1 MSVGSKKCHT
11 GHEIILAFLRNP
23 RGRSPLVEPPP
34 VRTVSPQAKPYNGY
48 VFAPS
53 PQRGNPPC
61 SFQLGEGPAFQVQ
74 SANVRLLVDRHF
86 LGGLNLIQML
96 LPHNELPVML
106 GGVGGITPLDI
117 PPIPPLYSQR
127 GVMLATRKPLLQTPN
142 RRGSSPSKFAA
153 GNARM
158 MNSAPLRSAN
168 FTGSTTAAAMLLL
181 CCCCVAGVGAA
192 GVAGAAAVAAAAAA
206 AGAGVSAALQW
217 TESSAEIPM
226 ADRRW
231 SSLPL
236 SVPFP
241 RRPNPTTVTSSLR
254 PRNEETPAV
263 LSLSLSL
270 SLPVRFPVAHR
281 RWSGQVAVA
290 PTPQTVTSL
299 SLALSPRAI
308 PRGPPPLGGPVRRG
322 SDPANK
328 ALAGGRVFRVRCRR
342 DPPWPT
348 AGLASALLPLY

>member
-270 SLPVRFPVAHR
+270 SPCDSPWSTAAGRASSPWLRPRKRLRLSLSLSLPVRFPVAHR
-281 RWSGQVAVA
+281 RWAGQFAVA
-290 PTPQTVTSL
+290 PTPQTRL
-299 SLALSPRAI
+299 
-308 PRGPPPLGGPVRRG
+308 
-322 SDPANK
+322 
-328 ALAGGRVFRVRCRR
+328 
-342 DPPWPT
+342 
-348 AGLASALLPLY
+348 